1 MGSGRAA
8 TPSGGGKVLGCE
20 PIHRATRGGLAM
32 IRKTRSFKLLSAV
45 LVFVMLGA
53 LLVGCGDDDDGR
65 PSKLVFSQVPAEDA
79 TGMAQAYT
87 TTIDILI
94 DHVEGLEEIEF
105 VLATEYAGMVEG
117 IIAGRIDAAQY
128 GPFAYVIS
136 TQKGANL
143 EVAGTAI
150 RKKGASPGYRSYL
163 VTGIDSGISSLE
175 DLAGKNVCFVDP
187 GSTSGY
193 LFPSEG
199 LLSVGLDPSEGSNDI
214 NSIFAGGHDSSI
226 LSVASGDC
234 DAGFAADVFLKSQP
248 DDAGPGRLQDTGD
261 IDGILDRVDGSDVN
275 PESAELAIIWKTE
288 YIAGAPFALN
298 LDTIPADMIE
308 EITTVLTEKANVTY
322 ALANGYCEGTEEEHN
337 CHIGAGGTGDW
348 GYIDVGGDSYY
359 DGIRRVCEVTGANE
373 CEG

>member
-1 MGSGRAA
+1 M
-8 TPSGGGKVLGCE
+8 TW
-20 PIHRATRGGLAM
+20 
-32 IRKTRSFKLLSAV
+32 KTRSFKLLSAV
-45 LVFVMLGA
+45 LVFILLGA
-53 LLVGCGDDDDGR
+53 FAVGCGDDDDGR

-175 DLAGKNVCFVDP
+175 DLAGKKVCFVDP

-214 NSIFAGGHDSSI
+214 TSIFAGGHDSSI

-298 LDTIPADMIE
+298 VDTIPADMIE

>member
-1 MGSGRAA
+1 MR
-8 TPSGGGKVLGCE
+8 
-20 PIHRATRGGLAM
+20 GLAM
-32 IRKTRSFKLLSAV
+32 TRQTRNFKMLSTV
-45 LVFVMLGA
+45 LVFIMLGV

-298 LDTIPADMIE
+298 VDTIPADMIE
-308 EITTVLTEKANVTY
+308 EITAVLTEKANVTY
-322 ALANGYCEGTEEEHN
+322 ALANGYCEGTEDDHN

>member
-1 MGSGRAA
+1 MS
-8 TPSGGGKVLGCE
+8 
-20 PIHRATRGGLAM
+20 
-32 IRKTRSFKLLSAV
+32 RKTRTFRLPSIFIA
-45 LVFVMLGA
+45 FFMLGA
-53 LLVGCGDDDDGR
+53 LAVGCGDDDDGR

-94 DHVEGLEEIEF
+94 DNVEGLEEIEF

-117 IIAGRIDAAQY
+117 IIAGRIDMAQF

-136 TQKGANL
+136 TKKGANL
-143 EVAGTAI
+143 EVAGAAI
-150 RKKGASPGYRSYL
+150 RERGASPGYRSYL
-163 VTGIDSGISSLE
+163 VTGKDSGISSLE
-175 DLAGKNVCFVDP
+175 DLAGKSVCFTDP
-187 GSTSGY
+187 GSTSGF

-214 NSIFAGGHDSSI
+214 TPIFAGGHDSSI
-226 LSVASGDC
+226 LSVANGDC
-234 DAGFAADVFLKSQP
+234 DAGFAADIFLKSQP
-248 DDAGPGRLQDTGD
+248 DDAGPGRLQETGD

-275 PESAELAIIWKTE
+275 PENAELAIIWKTE
-288 YIAGAPFALN
+288 LISGPPFAIN
-298 LDTIPADMIE
+298 VDTIPEDMIA

-322 ALANGYCEGTEEEHN
+322 AIANGYCEGTEEGQDHN
-337 CHIGAGGTGDW
+337 CNIGGGGPGDW

-359 DGIRRVCEVTGANE
+359 DGIRRVCEITGANR